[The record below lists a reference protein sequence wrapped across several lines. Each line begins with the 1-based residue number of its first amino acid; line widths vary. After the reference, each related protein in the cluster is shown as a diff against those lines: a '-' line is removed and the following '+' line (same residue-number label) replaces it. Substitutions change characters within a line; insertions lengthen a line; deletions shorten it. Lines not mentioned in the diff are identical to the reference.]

1 MFVMQVMQHRKHLRK
16 IITLNLILKK
26 SVSFN
31 RNLNMFWS
39 LTFKNERNADCNEQI
54 KQLSDFETD

>member
-1 MFVMQVMQHRKHLRK
+1 MQHRKHLRK

-31 RNLNMFWS
+31 RNSNVFWS